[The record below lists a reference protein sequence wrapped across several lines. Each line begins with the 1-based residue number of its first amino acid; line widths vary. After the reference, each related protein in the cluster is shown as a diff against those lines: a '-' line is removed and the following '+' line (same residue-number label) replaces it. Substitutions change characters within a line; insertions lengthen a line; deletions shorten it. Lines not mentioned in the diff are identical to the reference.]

1 MSSKYGEYKEYHTS
15 LDNLKFISPDG
26 LLQSY
31 NLIKK
36 TILSIEKN
44 LIKNKEKYLTKNTLK
59 RNLVSRNKQTLNLT
73 DNGKKISDHITEKIM
88 F

>member
-36 TILSIEKN
+36 QFLQ
-44 LIKNKEKYLTKNTLK
+44 L
-59 RNLVSRNKQTLNLT
+59 
-73 DNGKKISDHITEKIM
+73 KKI
-88 F
+88 